1 MDINQKGTITLQPG
15 VRIVKKSDKAFELI
29 TDNRTF
35 LLFSDLAGQVDK
47 WIEDINKVLDSL

>member
-35 LLFSDLAGQVDK
+35 FLFSDLAGQVDK